1 MNFEEALGRITDPEV
16 KSFFEKMVKDQNSYI
31 TKLETQLKE
40 TKAASNSG
48 AAPVGNDITQEYIR
62 KKMKEEVIEKATATI
77 ISSVGKEIYE
87 AVKPDFDS
95 FLEKNL
101 KLDNTTESYVIDAF
115 NLVYGRCFAK
125 KDHPVHQVGKAAAN
139 PGSTPSPTNIG
150 TNGQQV
156 AAVQNVISGQPPVMS
171 GSDASAGQGL
181 PGVQG
186 TPVKNTRDA
195 FARLKDRIAG
205 NGGNRF
211 Q

>member
-1 MNFEEALGRITDPEV
+1 MTLEEALGKVTDPEAQATLRKV
-16 KSFFEKMVKDQNSYI
+16 TSDQNSYI

-40 TKAASNSG
+40 LKAKPEGSTSTG
-48 AAPVGNDITQEYIR
+48 DEYTQAYLRR
-62 KKMKEEVIEKATATI
+62 KMREEVIAKATEMI
-77 ISSVGKEIYE
+77 ISSVGQEIFL
-87 AVKPDFDS
+87 AVKPDFDA

-101 KLDNTTESYVIDAF
+101 KPENTKEDYVVDAF

-125 KDHPVHQVGKAAAN
+125 KDHPVHQVGKTTTN
-139 PGSTPSPTNIG
+139 PSGTPSPTNAG

-186 TPVKNTRDA
+186 TPVKDTRDA
-195 FARLKDRIAG
+195 FKRLKDRVA
-205 NGGNRF
+205 NSGGSKF

>member
-1 MNFEEALGRITDPEV
+1 MNFEEALGKITDPEV

-40 TKAASNSG
+40 LKATENAG
-48 AAPVGNDITQEYIR
+48 AVQTGDSITQEYIR
-62 KKMKEEVIEKATATI
+62 KKMREEVIAKATAI
-77 ISSVGKEIYE
+77 IVGAVGQDIFN

-101 KLDNTTESYVIDAF
+101 KPENTREDYVVDAF
-115 NLVYGRCFAK
+115 NLVYGRCYAK
-125 KDHPVHQVGKAAAN
+125 KDHPVHQVGKAAN
-139 PGSTPSPTNIG
+139 PSGTPAPQVG

-156 AAVQNVISGQPPVMS
+156 AVVQNIVSGQPPVMS
-171 GSDASAGQGL
+171 GTDASAGQGV
-181 PGVQG
+181 PGTQG
-186 TPVKNTRDA
+186 TPVQNTRDA
-195 FARLKDRIAG
+195 FARLKQRVAN